1 MRRENAPG
9 GKVFDVVVFEGSDKL
24 AEFSGVSVLS
34 VAE

>member
-9 GKVFDVVVFEGSDKL
+9 YEVFDVVVFEDPDML
-24 AEFSGVSVLS
+24 AESGGISVFS